1 MHVLSRPAPALRPLL
16 EVAVELRHENLQN
29 VRLLH
34 TKTHVGMTTIFVILL
49 HVWRLLPDLRLRELA
64 GVFELVE
71 T

>member
-1 MHVLSRPAPALRPLL
+1 MLRVLAGIHKMNPSQTFQRKQ
-16 EVAVELRHENLQN
+16 VT
-29 VRLLH
+29 H